1 MKMLSNLKR
10 LIRNSIKAIYYFFL
24 FFFVLWILYIM
35 VMAGWNTVC
44 KGCPVKWYTTNV
56 EPYIP
61 RPEPKPELPVTI
73 EEEEEEDED
82 WDDDDDEET
91 DWR

>member
-1 MKMLSNLKR
+1 MLSNLNKIINKV
-10 LIRNSIKAIYYFFL
+10 LLYFYYICIAFLVSWIIYIFS
-24 FFFVLWILYIM
+24 
-35 VMAGWNTVC
+35 MAGWNTFC
-44 KGCPVKWYTTNV
+44 KGCPVKWYTANV

-61 RPEPKPELPVTI
+61 RPESKPEPPVII
-73 EEEEEEDED
+73 EEDEEDED

>member
-35 VMAGWNTVC
+35 VMAGWNTFC
-44 KGCPVKWYTTNV
+44 KGCPVKWYTANV
-56 EPYIP
+56 EPILP
-61 RPEPKPELPVTI
+61 RPEPKPEPPVII

-82 WDDDDDEET
+82 WDDDDEET